1 MLRYFILGVLL
12 VASFGCNKSKSN
24 LENYNTNLT
33 NKKELKK
40 LDITDDIQN
49 DLIKISEGYDF
60 VAGGESPFWT
70 LEIDFE
76 KVISFRSDTNVK
88 ILTTPAVKGTKA
100 QDADVIRYH
109 AQTEAGEIFITILGE
124 LCSEQNST
132 LYNMQEVMV
141 QVKSSLDN
149 DFTELNGC
157 GRYLMNYGLNDI
169 WVLEK
174 MTGVN
179 LNDEIETLKK
189 GLPVF
194 EFHLKDKKF
203 FGHAGCNNIRSY
215 LIIEGDKIKFGRVF
229 SDKYT
234 CPNMNLEKKI
244 ISALSENIFNYKFD
258 NRKLSLI
265 STNGITMELK
275 KKD

>member
-1 MLRYFILGVLL
+1 MLRYFIFGVLL
-12 VASFGCNKSKSN
+12 VASIGCNKSERN
-24 LENYNTNLT
+24 LKNYNPNLT
-33 NKKELKK
+33 NKKDLKK
-40 LDITDDIQN
+40 LDITNDIKN

-60 VAGGESPFWT
+60 VAGGESPFWS

-76 KVISFRSDTNVK
+76 KVIRFRSDTNVK
-88 ILTTPAVKGTKA
+88 ILNTPAVKGTKA

-109 AQTEAGEIFITILGE
+109 AQTEAGEIFITIFGE

-157 GRYLMNYGLNDI
+157 GRYLMNYRLNDI

-179 LNDEIETLKK
+179 FNDKIETLEK

-203 FGHAGCNNIRSY
+203 LGHAGCNNIRSS
-215 LIIEGDKIKFGRVF
+215 LLIEGDKIKFGRIF
-229 SDKYT
+229 SDKNT
-234 CPNMNLEKKI
+234 CSNMNLEKKV
-244 ISALSENIFNYKFD
+244 ISALSEKVFNYKFD
-258 NRKLSLI
+258 NRKLNLI
-265 STNGITMELK
+265 STNDVIMELK
-275 KKD
+275 KID